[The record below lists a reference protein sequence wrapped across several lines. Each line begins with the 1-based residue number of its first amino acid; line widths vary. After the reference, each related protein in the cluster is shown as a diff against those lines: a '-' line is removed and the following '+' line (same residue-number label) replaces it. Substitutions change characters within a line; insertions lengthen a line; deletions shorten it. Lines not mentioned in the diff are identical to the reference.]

1 MDISK
6 PTQPDWQVSDCSKTQ
21 YGLTCQRWD
30 KNSPHIPK
38 SKPIVDMHNFCSNPD
53 GDKNNWCY
61 TTDPN
66 VRWDYCHPK
75 CEVIRTTTT
84 TKTTTTTTT
93 TTTATSPTP
102 AIIRTLAS
110 RPTSRRPTNHNMVIY
125 PVYSQC
131 GAQSSNYLKS
141 KTSVYSPSGHC
152 YTKCHQSIGSS
163 MSTSFNG
170 GTTRSLSPTGWISV
184 DNKVDF
190 KVYNA
195 DGKAKSIDFPWF
207 VRVGMG
213 FSLT

>member
-1 MDISK
+1 M
-6 PTQPDWQVSDCSKTQ
+6 
-21 YGLTCQRWD
+21 
-30 KNSPHIPK
+30 
-38 SKPIVDMHNFCSNPD
+38 
-53 GDKNNWCY
+53 
-61 TTDPN
+61 
-66 VRWDYCHPK
+66 
-75 CEVIRTTTT
+75 
-84 TKTTTTTTT
+84 
-93 TTTATSPTP
+93 
-102 AIIRTLAS
+102 IIT
-110 RPTSRRPTNHNMVIY
+110 

-141 KTSVYSPSGHC
+141 KTSVYSASGYCH
-152 YTKCHQSIGSS
+152 TKCHQSIGSS

-184 DNKVDF
+184 DNKIDMPKVYNA